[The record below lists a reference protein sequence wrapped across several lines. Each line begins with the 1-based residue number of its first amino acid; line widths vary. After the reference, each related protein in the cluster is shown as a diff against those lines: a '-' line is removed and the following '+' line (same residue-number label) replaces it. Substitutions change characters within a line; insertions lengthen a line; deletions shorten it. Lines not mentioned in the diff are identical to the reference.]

1 MNKETAIETITRS
14 LNVLQKSSLTDV
26 SVPTDRAIRQL
37 ARACG
42 ILVTRTSK
50 ARAYPDGFLSMSSI
64 GVALG
69 CRYPYWRNVQKALVQ
84 MGYLAKV
91 PDSSQPILT
100 IEGTAWGRTHDEDGK
115 RWRIFKPE
123 IVEHI
128 RPLVER
134 FNEAAL
140 RDDDE

>member
-1 MNKETAIETITRS
+1 MNKETAIGTITRA
-14 LNVLQKSSLTDV
+14 LDVLQKSGQIDV
-26 SVPTDRAIRQL
+26 SKPTDRAIRQL

-42 ILVTRTSK
+42 IIVTRTSN
-50 ARAYPDGFLSMSSI
+50 ARTYPDGYLSMSSI

-69 CRYPYWRNVQKALVQ
+69 CGYPYWRNVQKALVQ
-84 MGYLAKV
+84 LGYLAKV
-91 PDSSQPILT
+91 PDSPQPILT
-100 IEGTAWGRTHDEDGK
+100 IEGTAWGRTHDEGEK
-115 RWRIFKPE
+115 RWRVFKPE

-140 RDDDE
+140 AELDE